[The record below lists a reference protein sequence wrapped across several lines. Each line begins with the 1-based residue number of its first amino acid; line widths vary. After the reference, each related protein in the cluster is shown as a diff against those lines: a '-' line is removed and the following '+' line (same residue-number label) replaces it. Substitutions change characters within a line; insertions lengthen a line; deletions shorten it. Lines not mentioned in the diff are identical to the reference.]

1 MQPRTRSYMASGGA
15 RGMAETAESV
25 STGETYTVR
34 SASTPRM
41 HRLAARMHLIAYVRA
56 RSRWSGV
63 QRR

>member
-1 MQPRTRSYMASGGA
+1 MASGGA
-15 RGMAETAESV
+15 RGMAATAENA

-34 SASTPRM
+34 SASTPAM
-41 HRLAARMHLIAYVRA
+41 HRLAACMHLIAHVRA